1 MTDDAEFKKKY
12 VSKEEKQ
19 KEHEKKAKQEEQRGV
34 VEKSHS
40 HRCHTVYTIATSQ
53 SVAIMPTR

>member
-1 MTDDAEFKKKY
+1 M
-12 VSKEEKQ
+12 SKEEKQ